1 MPIHTW
7 SGHSSKMKL
16 PKAKEGAP
24 LSTDALPNL
33 LEMPIQDLRNLL
45 VDGAVGKMPAHPPVQ
60 ASVMAKQVDI
70 DMIDLSENNCQDYMY
85 KNATT
90 TRKSK
95 QAPEAL
101 LSNHQIP
108 TRELKYHSTPA
119 QSLVHCWR
127 ITAACCHICSS
138 KAGSESR
145 ASASPH
151 TASSGFLS
159 LHNAFSEASENLM
172 VIYGD

>member
-1 MPIHTW
+1 
-7 SGHSSKMKL
+7 MKL

-33 LEMPIQDLRNLL
+33 LEMPLQDLRNLL

-60 ASVMAKQVDI
+60 ESVMAKQVDI

-90 TRKSK
+90 TKKSK

-119 QSLVHCWR
+119 QSLSHCWR

-159 LHNAFSEASENLM
+159 LHNEAGAKRSASL
-172 VIYGD
+172 VFT

>member
-1 MPIHTW
+1 
-7 SGHSSKMKL
+7 MKL

-45 VDGAVGKMPAHPPVQ
+45 VDSAVGKMPAHPPVQ

-85 KNATT
+85 KNGTT
-90 TRKSK
+90 TKKSK

-127 ITAACCHICSS
+127 ILQLVATSALQKLEANLEHQRHLILRAAAFCHCTMLLAKHLRISW
-138 KAGSESR
+138 
-145 ASASPH
+145 
-151 TASSGFLS
+151 
-159 LHNAFSEASENLM
+159 
-172 VIYGD
+172 